1 MEKVMYFEGVKEI
14 SVITNT
20 SEVNLPEHTD
30 MRRIYLRSKLE
41 VSRALAKGKKVFQ
54 QRMENAR
61 GEYTV
66 VYIEVPFNKLLDLA
80 SAY

>member
-1 MEKVMYFEGVKEI
+1 MEKVMCFEGIKEI
-14 SVITNT
+14 SVITNS
-20 SEVNLPEHTD
+20 SEVHLPEYND

-41 VSRALAKGKKVFQ
+41 VSCALARGKKVFQ
-54 QRMENAR
+54 QRITNDR